1 MEPPTVERTRRARSA
16 QALFILP
23 FAVAWA
29 ILAST
34 AAFGAP
40 AAAKHWAF
48 TPPQRPEIAAPPAAA
63 RAGWARNPIDRFVL
77 ARLAQERLEPSPE
90 ADRAALL
97 RRLSLDLL
105 GLPPE
110 PAEVDAFVDDS
121 SLDAYERAV
130 ERLLASPHY
139 GEKWGRHWLD
149 AARYADSNGYEK
161 DRAREMWHYRDWVV
175 AAFNRD
181 LPYDRFI
188 IEQIAGDLLPGAS
201 QDELIATGFLRNSMF
216 NEEGAIDPEEFRME
230 AMFDRMECI
239 GKSILGITI
248 QCAQCHSHKYDPLSQ
263 EEYYRM
269 FAFINNADELT
280 APFYTPAQLAERDAV
295 LRGIREAEDEIKRR
309 HPDWPDRLSR
319 WEAEARGG
327 QPEWTVLEPYEH
339 GDPGGLSKL
348 QLQRDLS
355 VLAGGHR
362 FQGGTWRVKART
374 RLTGIRA
381 LRMEALTN
389 GNLPMRGPGR
399 SERGLF
405 ALRELTVEAA
415 PADGSAK
422 PAKVSFR
429 TASADFEEPQKPPG
443 ASLKDPK
450 QHLYGP
456 VRFAIDGEPR
466 TSWTIDAGPGLR
478 NSDRKA
484 VFAAADPV
492 GFPGGT
498 ELTFQLS
505 MEDEVACFR
514 LSVATE
520 ENAAADP
527 LPRLVREALAARPER
542 RSPAQAAAVFG
553 YWRTT
558 VEEFAETN
566 RRIDDIWKRYPES
579 AGTTLVLAARPEDR
593 ATHVLKRGSWL
604 SPLDSVAPG
613 VPAFLHALPS
623 SEPAAAAP
631 AADAPRS
638 RLAFAQWLADRGS
651 PTTARAFA
659 NRVWEVCFGAGLVA
673 TLEDF
678 GTQGARPSHPEL
690 LDWLACEFMDPK
702 VRLTC
707 EEPPRPWSVKHLLR
721 LILGSGTYRQS
732 SRVLPEDLERDPQ
745 NRLLA
750 RGPRLRVEGEVVRDI
765 ALAASGLLNRELGG
779 PPIFSP
785 APEFLFRPP
794 TSYDTFPWKEEVGAN
809 RYRRAFYTFRR
820 RSTPY
825 PALQTFDAPSGE
837 FSCVRRQRSNTP
849 LQALTTL
856 NETLFVEAA
865 RALALKTLAEGG
877 RSDGE
882 RIGFAFRRSLG
893 RLPSEREMELLRG
906 LMEKQRRRIAEGW
919 LDAAELGTGR
929 DETPKG
935 LPEGTTPADLAAIT
949 VLSRVLLNLDET
961 ITKE

>member
-1 MEPPTVERTRRARSA
+1 MQRVR
-16 QALFILP
+16 FIFPLA
-23 FAVAWA
+23 AVCA
-29 ILAST
+29 IVAST

-48 TPPQRPEIAAPPAAA
+48 TPPQRPDPPAAT
-63 RAGWARNPIDRFVL
+63 RAGWTRNPIDRFIL
-77 ARLAQERLEPSPE
+77 ARLAQEELEPSPE
-90 ADRAALL
+90 AERAVLL
-97 RRLSLDLL
+97 RRVSLDLL

-110 PAEVDAFVDDS
+110 PVEIDAFVADS
-121 SLDAYERAV
+121 SPDAYERAV
-130 ERLLASPHY
+130 ERFLASPHY

-175 AAFNRD
+175 DAFNRD

-188 IEQIAGDLLPGAS
+188 IEQIAGDLVPDGS
-201 QDELIATGFLRNSMF
+201 QDQLIATGFLRNSMF

-230 AMFDRMECI
+230 AMFDRMDCI
-239 GKSILGITI
+239 GKSILGLTI
-248 QCAQCHSHKYDPLSQ
+248 QCTQCHSHKYDPLSQ

-295 LRGIREAEDEIKRR
+295 LQGIRKVEDEFRAR
-309 HPDWPDRLSR
+309 VRDWPDRLAL
-319 WEAEARGG
+319 WEARARGG
-327 QPEWTVLEPYEH
+327 QPEWTVLEPYEY

-355 VLAGGHR
+355 LLAGGHR
-362 FQGGTWRVKART
+362 FHGGTWRVKART

-381 LRMEALTN
+381 LRLEVLTN

-399 SERGLF
+399 SEGGLF
-405 ALRELTVEAA
+405 ALKELTLEAA

-422 PAKVSFR
+422 PAKVTFK
-429 TASADFEEPQKPPG
+429 TASADYEEPAKPPG

-466 TSWTIDAGPGLR
+466 TSWTIDAGPGRR
-478 NSDRKA
+478 NADRKA
-484 VFAAADPV
+484 VFVAAEPF
-492 GFPGGT
+492 GFAGGT
-498 ELTFQLS
+498 ELTFQFS

-514 LSVATE
+514 LSVTT
-520 ENAAADP
+520 AAKAEADP
-527 LPRLVREALAARPER
+527 LPRIVRDALAVTSRD
-542 RSPAQAAAVFG
+542 RSTGQAAAVFAH
-553 YWRTT
+553 WRTT
-558 VEEFAETN
+558 VEEFSEAN
-566 RRIDDIWKRYPES
+566 RRIEDLWRRHPEA
-579 AGTTLVLAARPEDR
+579 AGTALVLAARPDDR
-593 ATHVLKRGSWL
+593 ATHVLKRGNWL

-613 VPAFLHALPS
+613 VPGIFHPLRG
-623 SEPAAAAP
+623 AA
-631 AADAPRS
+631 RS
-638 RLAFAQWLADRGS
+638 RLEFARWLADPES
-651 PTTARAFA
+651 PTTARVFA
-659 NRVWEVCFGAGLVA
+659 NRVWEVCFGSGLVA
-673 TLEDF
+673 TPEDF
-678 GTQGARPSHPEL
+678 GTQGARPSHPDL
-690 LDWLACEFMDPK
+690 LDALACEFMDPK
-702 VRLTC
+702 VRLSG

-721 LILGSGTYRQS
+721 LIVGSATYRQS
-732 SRVLPEDLERDPQ
+732 SRVRPGQLERDPQ

-750 RGPRLRVEGEVVRDI
+750 RGPRMRVEGEIVRDI
-765 ALAASGLLNRELGG
+765 ALAASGLLNRDLGG

-794 TSYDTFPWKEEVGAN
+794 TSYDVFPWKEETGTN
-809 RYRRAFYTFRR
+809 RYRRALYTFRR

-865 RALALKTLAEGG
+865 RALARKTLAEAG
-877 RSDGE
+877 RPDDE
-882 RIGFAFRRSLG
+882 RIGFAFRRALG
-893 RLPSEREMELLRG
+893 RSPSNREKELLRA
-906 LMEKQRRRIAEGW
+906 LLTKQRRRIAEGW

-929 DETPKG
+929 SERPQE
-935 LPEGTTPADLAAIT
+935 LPEGTTPADLAAFT
-949 VLSRVLLNLDET
+949 VLARVVLNLDET